1 MKRLLEL
8 QELDLRIE
16 EYLRREKEIPTQKE
30 KFDIYR
36 RRLDDE
42 LRTSEERHKTLFLE
56 QRECELDIEQKQ
68 EDIRKKD
75 GQLLAV
81 KKNEEYQALLH
92 EMDMGKKQIGQKEER
107 IITIMVELDEAKAH
121 FEEDKKRI
129 SEEQSKIDAEC
140 RKIDEELAEAVR
152 CREELERQRVPL
164 EGAMAKDLLTRYT
177 RIRRAKKT
185 GPAVVPL
192 HGEACSGC
200 HMLVRAQVYNE
211 ILAGGKFHT
220 CTQCGRL
227 LYHEENFSE
236 ETVDVIEG
244 SH

>member
-8 QELDLRIE
+8 QELDMKIE
-16 EYLRREKEIPTQKE
+16 EYLRREKEIPKQKE

-36 RRLDDE
+36 KRLEDE
-42 LRTSEERHKTLFLE
+42 LRSSEKRYKSLILE
-56 QRECELDIEQKQ
+56 QRECEHDIEQKQ
-68 EDIRKKD
+68 EEIRKKD

-107 IITIMVELDEAKAH
+107 IITIMVETDEAKAH

-129 SEEQSKIDAEC
+129 AEEQSKIDAEC
-140 RKIDEELAEAVR
+140 RKIDDELEESVQY
-152 CREELERQRVPL
+152 REELERQRGPL
-164 EGAMAKDLLTRYT
+164 EGAMSKDLMSRYT

-200 HMLVRAQVYNE
+200 HMMVRAQVYNE

-220 CTQCGRL
+220 CAQCGRL
-227 LYHEENFSE
+227 LYHEGNFE
-236 ETVDVIEG
+236 KETVDVTEG
-244 SH
+244 TR

>member
-1 MKRLLEL
+1 MK
-8 QELDLRIE
+8 IE
-16 EYLRREKEIPTQKE
+16 EYLRREKEIPKQKE

-36 RRLDDE
+36 KRLGDE
-42 LRTSEERHKTLFLE
+42 LKSSEDRHKSLIVE
-56 QRECELDIEQKQ
+56 QRECEHDIEQKQ
-68 EDIRKKD
+68 EDIGKKE

-92 EMDMGKKQIGQKEER
+92 EMDMGKKQIAQKEER
-107 IITIMVELDEAKAH
+107 IITIMVEMDESKAH

-129 SEEQSKIDAEC
+129 AEEQSKIDAEC
-140 RKIDEELAEAVR
+140 RKIDEELEEASR
-152 CREELERQRVPL
+152 YREELERQREPL
-164 EGAMAKDLLTRYT
+164 EGAMAKDLISRYT

-200 HMLVRAQVYNE
+200 HMMVRAQIYNE
-211 ILAGGKFHT
+211 ILEGGKFHT

-227 LYHEENFSE
+227 LYYEGNFE
-236 ETVDVIEG
+236 TETVDATEG